1 MPADQL
7 VVRNLGRAEYE
18 SVWQAMKQFT
28 LDRSAET
35 GDEIW
40 LVEHPPVF
48 TLGQA
53 GKAIH
58 ILQDVGIPVVNSD
71 RGGQV
76 TYHGPGQLVGYLL
89 FDIRR
94 KKLNVRDLVSGIE
107 QAIIRVLA
115 TYDIAA
121 EADPKAPG
129 VYINQQ
135 KIAALGLRVR
145 KGCSYHGF
153 SLNVDMDLAPF
164 TAINPCGYQGLEV
177 TSLKKLGKNTSMQEL
192 ARKLVDEISSGFQ
205 YDGARWIDKESS

>member
-1 MPADQL
+1 VPADQL

-40 LVEHPPVF
+40 LVEHSPVF

-115 TYDIAA
+115 TYDIVA

-177 TSLKKLGKNTSMQEL
+177 TSLKKLGKNTSMPEL
-192 ARKLVDEISSGFQ
+192 ARKLVDEISIGFQ

>member
-28 LDRSAET
+28 LDRGAET

-177 TSLKKLGKNTSMQEL
+177 TSLKKLGKNTSMPEL

>member
-1 MPADQL
+1 VPADQL

-40 LVEHPPVF
+40 LVEHSPVF

-129 VYINQQ
+129 VYVNQE

-177 TSLKKLGKNTSMQEL
+177 TSLKKLGKNTSMPKL